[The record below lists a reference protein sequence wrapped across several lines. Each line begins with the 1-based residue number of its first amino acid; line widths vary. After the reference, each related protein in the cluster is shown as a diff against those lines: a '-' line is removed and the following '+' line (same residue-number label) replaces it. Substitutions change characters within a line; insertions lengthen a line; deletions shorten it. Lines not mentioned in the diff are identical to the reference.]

1 MQTWQGTP
9 PDAVH
14 DRCFGRIRARYLVGV
29 LFGYLAASAE
39 VIAIL
44 RLLAGPRVHVVAAA
58 SIAVAGAI
66 VGAGV
71 MAATLSSALV
81 WYRTGASP
89 TPAQRVRASTLPSRH
104 AQLIGA
110 IWAAVGA
117 SVLALHHDAGPR
129 LLFFIGACMLV
140 AAAGASFMGYL
151 LAERVLRP
159 VFVVAL
165 ADGASP
171 RARRHGVWVRL
182 LVTWGLCTAIPLGG
196 IAAIVLQA
204 RFGWPLHTGAA
215 ISAPVLLLATVGTVA
230 GLRGM
235 TVAARSV
242 ADPLREVTEGMGRVG
257 AGQYEVRTPVYDSS
271 EIGVLQTGFNEMAA
285 GIAERERVRDLF
297 GRHVGR
303 DVAAH
308 ALQQDSVF
316 TGRVC
321 DVGVVFI
328 DLTGSTTLAANS
340 PPEHVAEVLNV
351 FFRIVVGVI
360 DTHGGFVNK
369 FEGDAALAIFGAP
382 VSLDDPAG
390 MALCA
395 ARSLR
400 DALTVHRGMPDFGIG
415 VTHGRVFAG
424 NIGAEDRY
432 EYTVIGDP
440 VNEAARLSDL
450 AKDRAGRILAS
461 AGTVSKSDPDEA
473 AHWRTGDD
481 VVLRG
486 RGQPTTLAEPRA
498 GSGAGTG
505 LLRD

>member
-1 MQTWQGTP
+1 MQTETP
-9 PDAVH
+9 PDAEH
-14 DRCFGRIRARYLVGV
+14 DRRFGRMRARYLVGV
-29 LFGYLAASAE
+29 LFGYLAASAD

-58 SIAVAGAI
+58 SIAVAGAV

-71 MAATLSSALV
+71 IAATLSSALV

-89 TPAQRVRASTLPSRH
+89 TPVQRARASTLPSRH
-104 AQLIGA
+104 AWLIGA
-110 IWAAVGA
+110 MWVALGI
-117 SVLALHHDAGPR
+117 SVLTLHHDAGPR
-129 LLFFIGACMLV
+129 MLIFIGGCMLV
-140 AAAGASFMGYL
+140 AAAGVSFMAYL

-171 RARRHGVWVRL
+171 RARRHGVGVRL
-182 LVTWGLCTAIPLGG
+182 LVTWGLYTAIPLGG
-196 IAAIVLQA
+196 VAAIVLQA
-204 RFGWPLHTGAA
+204 HFGWPLDKGAA
-215 ISAPVLLLATVGTVA
+215 ISAPVLLLTAVGIAA
-230 GLRGM
+230 GFRGM
-235 TVAARSV
+235 TLAARSV
-242 ADPLREVTEGMGRVG
+242 ADPLHEVTERMGRVG

-285 GIAERERVRDLF
+285 GIAERERVRDIF

-308 ALQQDSVF
+308 ALQQDSAF

-328 DLTGSTTLAANS
+328 DLTGSTTMAAQS
-340 PPEHVAEVLNV
+340 PPEHVAEVLNA

-382 VSLDDPAG
+382 VGLDDPAG
-390 MALCA
+390 KALCA
-395 ARSLR
+395 ARSLG
-400 DALTVHRGMPDFGIG
+400 DVLTVHRGMPDFGIG

-424 NIGAEDRY
+424 NIGSEDRY

-440 VNEAARLSDL
+440 VNAAARLSDL

-461 AGTVSKSDPDEA
+461 ADTVSNSDPNEA

-481 VVLRG
+481 VLLRG
-486 RGQPTTLAEPRA
+486 RGQPTTLAEP
-498 GSGAGTG
+498 TG
-505 LLRD
+505 RTV

>member
-1 MQTWQGTP
+1 MQTSRHRTS
-9 PDAVH
+9 PDAEH
-14 DRCFGRIRARYLVGV
+14 HRDFARIRARYLSGV

-39 VIAIL
+39 VITIL
-44 RLLAGPRVHVVAAA
+44 RLLAGPRIHVIA
-58 SIAVAGAI
+58 SASVAVAGAI
-66 VGAGV
+66 IGAGV
-71 MAATLSSALV
+71 MAATLSSALA

-89 TPAQRVRASTLPSRH
+89 TPAQRAKASTLPSRH
-104 AQLIGA
+104 ASLIGA
-110 IWAAVGA
+110 MWAVVGA
-117 SVLALHHDAGPR
+117 SVLALHHDAGSGV
-129 LLFFIGACMLV
+129 LLLIGAGVLV
-140 AAAGASFMGYL
+140 AAAGASFTGYL

-159 VFVVAL
+159 VFAVAL
-165 ADGASP
+165 AYGASP
-171 RARRHGVWVRL
+171 RARRYGVWVRL
-182 LVTWGLCTAIPLGG
+182 LVTWGLCTAIPLVA

-204 RFGWPLHTGAA
+204 HFGWPLHTGAA
-215 ISAPVLLLATVGTVA
+215 VSSPVLILSAIGVVA

-242 ADPLREVTEGMGRVG
+242 ADPLREVTEAMGRVG
-257 AGQYEVRTPVYDSS
+257 AGKYAARTPVYDTS

-285 GIAERERVRDLF
+285 GIAEREQLRDLF

-308 ALQQDSVF
+308 ALKQENVF

-328 DLTGSTTLAANS
+328 DLTGSTTLAANN
-340 PPEHVAEVLNV
+340 PPEHVAEVLNA

-360 DTHGGFVNK
+360 DTYGGYVNK

-382 VSLDDPAG
+382 LSLHDPAG
-390 MALCA
+390 KALCA

-400 DALTVHRGMPDFGIG
+400 DALTMHRDMPDFGIG

-450 AKDRAGRILAS
+450 AKDRPDRILTS
-461 AGTVSKSDPDEA
+461 AGTVSESDPGEA
-473 AHWRTGDD
+473 AHWRTGDE

-486 RGQPTTLAEPRA
+486 RGQPTTLAEPTDRKA
-498 GSGAGTG
+498 
-505 LLRD
+505 

>member
-1 MQTWQGTP
+1 MHHS
-9 PDAVH
+9 DFA
-14 DRCFGRIRARYLVGV
+14 RIRSRYLVGV
-29 LFGYLAASAE
+29 LFAYLAASAE

-44 RLLAGPRVHVVAAA
+44 RLLAGPRLRVAAAA

-66 VGAGV
+66 VGAAV
-71 MAATLSSALV
+71 MAATLSSALS
-81 WYRTGASP
+81 WYRAGASP
-89 TPAQRVRASTLPSRH
+89 TPAQRAKAAMLPYRH
-104 AQLIGA
+104 ASLIGA
-110 IWAAVGA
+110 MWAVVGA
-117 SVLALHHDAGPR
+117 SVLALHHDAGSGV
-129 LLFFIGACMLV
+129 LLLIGAGALV
-140 AAAGASFMGYL
+140 AAAGASFTGYL

-159 VFVVAL
+159 VFAVAL

-182 LVTWGLCTAIPLGG
+182 LVTWGLCTAIPLVG

-204 RFGWPLHTGAA
+204 HFGWPLRTGPA
-215 ISAPVLLLATVGTVA
+215 ISAAVLILSAVGIVA

-242 ADPLREVTEGMGRVG
+242 ADPLREVTEAMGRVG
-257 AGQYEVRTPVYDSS
+257 AGQNDVRTPVYDNS
-271 EIGVLQTGFNEMAA
+271 EIGVLQTGFNQMAA
-285 GIAERERVRDLF
+285 GIAERERMRDLF

-308 ALQQDSVF
+308 ALQQKGVF
-316 TGRVC
+316 SRRVC

-328 DLTGSTTLAANS
+328 DLTGSTALAANS
-340 PPEHVAEVLNV
+340 PPEDVAEILNA
-351 FFRIVVGVI
+351 FFRIVVVAI
-360 DTHGGFVNK
+360 DAHGGYINK

-382 VSLDDPAG
+382 VTLDDPAG
-390 MALCA
+390 KALCA
-395 ARSLR
+395 ARSMR
-400 DALTVHRGMPDFGIG
+400 DALTKHRASHQGMPDFGIG

-450 AKDRAGRILAS
+450 AKDRTDRILAS
-461 AGTVSKSDPDEA
+461 AGTVSASGPDEA
-473 AHWRTGDD
+473 AHWRTRED

-486 RGQPTTLAEPRA
+486 RGQPTTLAEPVDTNA
-498 GSGAGTG
+498 
-505 LLRD
+505 